1 MNIIKVVLFWV
12 VIPYSLVDT
21 YAGDEDTMAL
31 QATLCYNPEHH
42 SLDFHCIENLNA
54 YK

>member
-12 VIPYSLVDT
+12 VIPCSVADI
-21 YAGDEDTMAL
+21 YAGDGDTIVI

-42 SLDFHCIENLNA
+42 SLNFLCIENLNT